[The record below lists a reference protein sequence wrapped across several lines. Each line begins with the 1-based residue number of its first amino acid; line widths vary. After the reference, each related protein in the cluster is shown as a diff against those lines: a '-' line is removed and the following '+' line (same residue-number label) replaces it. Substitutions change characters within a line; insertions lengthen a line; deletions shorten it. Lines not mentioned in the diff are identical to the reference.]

1 MAAVLQSI
9 VDYLRAGYPEGVPE
23 QDYVPLFALLRRK
36 LSDDELETVA
46 DELVRTGS
54 MPSRKEIENTIRRL
68 TTVLP
73 ADADIARV
81 HARLAAGGWPL
92 IGWDDRGS

>member
-36 LSDDELETVA
+36 LSDDELDTVA
-46 DELVRTGS
+46 DELVRAGS
-54 MPSRKEIENTIRRL
+54 MPSRNEIEATIRRL
-68 TTVLP
+68 TTVVP
-73 ADADIARV
+73 ADADVARV
-81 HARLAAGGWPL
+81 RARLAAGGWPL
-92 IGWDDRGS
+92 TGLDSEST

>member
-1 MAAVLQSI
+1 MAAVLQSL
-9 VDYLRAGYPEGVPE
+9 VDYFRGGYPEGVPE
-23 QDYVPLFALLRRK
+23 QDYVPLFALLRRDV
-36 LSDDELETVA
+36 SDDELEAVA

-92 IGWDDRGS
+92 TSLNETRS